1 MKRIAIIADNS
12 IDFISRLLTA
22 WNNNESV
29 VLIDYRT
36 PCVACLEMIIRSE
49 VSEVYTDRND
59 LVDYINQLEN
69 TKLRV
74 NLIRSEGGVKE
85 VTDESRRLFIKRHD
99 NEEAIILFSSGTTG
113 NCKGIRLSHAAIV
126 KNAER
131 ISERKGIETSSSLY
145 IYKTFSHCASFIG
158 ELLVGL
164 VSGAKVY
171 VCSTKSM
178 IRMHL
183 ENIGKYGIT
192 HFSVNPS
199 VLQMVTRNAKKH
211 YDFSSLKLVS
221 CSGALLSEQC
231 YKEAQESFGCG
242 IVNMYGM
249 TEAASLF
256 SCQYC
261 KANESKEED
270 EFKSVGFPLVG
281 NKFRIWNNDENREA
295 KLGEIGEVHIISET
309 LMLGYLGDEGPELD
323 EDGYWHTRD
332 MGFSSVEGELYIIG
346 RKDRMIISCG
356 HNVFPEYIER
366 IIKNS
371 GLVDECIVTGIQ
383 DSAYGEKIVCM
394 YINKKG
400 HENVEEQLRKIC
412 VTQLAQYEMPHS
424 FRECDKFTY
433 TSSGKICINI

>member
-1 MKRIAIIADNS
+1 MNKLDSFIKFLVHNVPYYMNYSENVQLANLPIVNKQVIRNNYEA
-12 IDFISRLLTA
+12 FISRNMLK
-22 WNNNESV
+22 E
-29 VLIDYRT
+29 
-36 PCVACLEMIIRSE
+36 
-49 VSEVYTDRND
+49 DR
-59 LVDYINQLEN
+59 E
-69 TKLRV
+69 K
-74 NLIRSEGGVKE
+74 
-85 VTDESRRLFIKRHD
+85 
-99 NEEAIILFSSGTTG
+99 ILQIL
-113 NCKGIRLSHAAIV
+113 KGDFNK
-126 KNAER
+126 KN
-131 ISERKGIETSSSLY
+131 G
-145 IYKTFSHCASFIG
+145 
-158 ELLVGL
+158 
-164 VSGAKVY
+164 
-171 VCSTKSM
+171 M

-192 HFSVNPS
+192 HFSVNPT

-211 YDFSSLKLVS
+211 FDFSSLKLIS
-221 CSGALLSEQC
+221 CSGAILSEQC
-231 YKEAQESFGCG
+231 YKEAQERFGCE

-256 SCQYC
+256 ACQYC
-261 KANESKEED
+261 KKNESKEED
-270 EFKSVGFPLVG
+270 EFKSVGFPLAG

-309 LMLGYLGDEGPELD
+309 LMLGYLEDEGPELD

-394 YINKKG
+394 YINKNG
-400 HENVEEQLRKIC
+400 HENIEEQLRKIC